1 MLETIIGEYS
11 LLLLIRRLSYMKKAF
26 VVLGGL
32 VLVYVVFY
40 IAKAKQFR
48 RYHFP
53 GAYGCISIIKK
64 NQRYLKTER

>member
-1 MLETIIGEYS
+1 
-11 LLLLIRRLSYMKKAF
+11 MKKAF

-32 VLVYVVFY
+32 GLVYVVFY

-53 GAYGCISIIKK
+53 GAFGCISIIKK
-64 NQRYLKTER
+64 NQRYLKAER